1 MNEDNMIAFI
11 TIICLFVV
19 CFSCAI
25 FAIIRQCRSEYYY
38 NGVNSIEENS
48 SKLLSI
54 NSSSSVNE

>member
-1 MNEDNMIAFI
+1 MIAFI